1 MNSAAF
7 RSTRP
12 TRRKRANVDLPAFA
26 STEFCRNQRTRLP
39 MKWLL
44 KPTDPSAVVTL
55 AAALVGQPGLWWGR
69 GLSRADSSSILASL
83 LLRRGITDADS
94 ALRFLAPSL
103 SHLHPPEQM
112 SGLRVAVERMA
123 AAIERKEPILIY
135 GDYDVDG
142 TMAVIILK
150 AAIELCGG
158 NADFH
163 VPHRI
168 REGYDLRDEVIER
181 AAAAGIR
188 LIISVDM
195 GIRAFAPAQTAHRLG
210 VDLIVTDHH
219 LPGPD
224 GVPSAFAVLN
234 PNQAGCEYPSK
245 QLCGAG
251 VAFKLAQGLIERR
264 LDGKDQSRLLTSF
277 MKVVAIAT
285 IADAVPLT
293 GENRVF
299 AKLGLEALRT
309 AVNPGLKSLLE
320 VAQISPRRAPTST
333 EVGFRIAPRIN
344 AAGRMDI
351 ARDVI
356 ELFSVKDVVRARE
369 LAAKLDKLNSERQDE
384 ERRILEQVD
393 ARFRED
399 SALSDAYCIVLDGEG
414 WHRGVIGI
422 TATRVVERYHRPTL
436 VISRDGDQAFGSGRS
451 IRAFHLLEAIESCRD
466 LFTRY
471 GGHAHACG
479 FAMPAANVPQLR
491 GHLDAFARARL
502 TPADFEPA
510 LDFDAELALEQVTPE
525 LFQAL
530 HMLEP
535 FGVGNPEP
543 VFVARAVRLTA
554 PPRILKEKHVK
565 LKLRAG
571 GRERGARQM
580 APMVSPEEESSQQE
594 LSAMAISVTPRC
606 HPDGAAIR
614 RSEKIAV
621 TGEKPAEESKQPLG
635 KSFEPSTE
643 NQKLKT
649 GSWRASV
656 VLDAFGGNMAER
668 LRQSPLLA
676 GDAIDVAFTIG
687 LNDHPEYGGLELSL
701 RDLQA
706 VRAASTELLGVAK
719 VASAVP

>member
-1 MNSAAF
+1 
-7 RSTRP
+7 
-12 TRRKRANVDLPAFA
+12 
-26 STEFCRNQRTRLP
+26 

-44 KPTDPSAVVTL
+44 KATDPSAVVTL
-55 AAALVGQPGLWWGR
+55 ASALAGQPDLWLGR
-69 GLSRADSSSILASL
+69 GLSPADSSSILASL
-83 LLRRGITDADS
+83 LLRRGITDSDS

-112 SGLRVAVERMA
+112 SGLRVAVKRIA
-123 AAIERKEPILIY
+123 AAIEGKQTILIY

-158 NADFH
+158 SAEFH
-163 VPHRI
+163 IPHRI
-168 REGYDLRDEVIER
+168 REGYDLRDDVIER

-195 GIRAFAPAQTAHRLG
+195 GIRAFAPVETAHRLG

-224 GVPSAFAVLN
+224 GVPNAFAVLN
-234 PNQAGCEYPSK
+234 PNQPGCPYPSK

-251 VAFKLAQGLIERR
+251 VAFKLAQGLIER
-264 LDGKDQSRLLTSF
+264 LLAGKDQSRLLTSF

-299 AKLGLEALRT
+299 AKLGLEALET

-320 VAQISPRRAPTST
+320 VAQISPKRAPTST

-384 ERRILEQVD
+384 ERRILEQVE
-393 ARFRED
+393 ARLAED
-399 SALSDAYCIVLDGEG
+399 SALSDAYCIVLDGDG

-422 TATRVVERYHRPTL
+422 TATRVVERYNRPAL
-436 VISRDGDQAFGSGRS
+436 IISREGEQAFGSGRS

-502 TPADFEPA
+502 TLADFEPA
-510 LDFDAELALEQVTPE
+510 LDFEAELAFEQVTPE
-525 LFQAL
+525 LFQTL

-535 FGVGNPEP
+535 FGVGNPQP
-543 VFVARAVRLTA
+543 VFAARAVRLTA

-565 LKLRAG
+565 LTLRAG
-571 GRERGARQM
+571 GKVPGA
-580 APMVSPEEESSQQE
+580 APITAIVSPEGRSSQPE
-594 LSAMAISVTPRC
+594 LSATAIALTPRC

-614 RSEKIAV
+614 RSEKGAASA
-621 TGEKPAEESKQPLG
+621 EKLEQESKPAGNSFPWRTAKQ
-635 KSFEPSTE
+635 E
-643 NQKLKT
+643 LKT
-649 GSWRASV
+649 GSWRDSI
-656 VLDAFGGNMAER
+656 VLDALGWNMAER
-668 LRQSPLLA
+668 FEQSPLLA
-676 GDAIDVAFTIG
+676 GDAIDIAFTIG
-687 LNDHPEYGGLELSL
+687 HNHHPEYGGLELSL
-701 RDLQA
+701 RDLKP
-706 VRAASTELLGVAK
+706 VRVESTEPPIVPK